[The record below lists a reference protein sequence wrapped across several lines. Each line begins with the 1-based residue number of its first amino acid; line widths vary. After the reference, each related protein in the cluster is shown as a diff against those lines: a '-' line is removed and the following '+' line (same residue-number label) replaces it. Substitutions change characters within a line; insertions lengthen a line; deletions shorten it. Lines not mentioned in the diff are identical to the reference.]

1 LRQRPYIVLIL
12 ILAIVLIT
20 AGCGRK
26 KPPFLPK
33 KEIPIR
39 VEHLEAVWE
48 NGVFHLKGTVVY
60 PKGGKEKMPPVSGC
74 RVYHAFYA
82 QNSPPCEGCPIDFA
96 MLREI
101 EGTVVADKGFS
112 CDVPMK
118 KKNGI
123 HFFKVCLTGQ
133 NGEKGPLSDRA
144 KAIIVDD

>member
-1 LRQRPYIVLIL
+1 LRQRQYIVLIL
-12 ILAIVLIT
+12 ILAIVFIT

-39 VEHLEAVWE
+39 VEHLDAVWE
-48 NGVFHLKGTVVY
+48 NGVFHLKGMVLF
-60 PKGGKEKMPPVSGC
+60 PEGGKEKMPPISGC
-74 RVYHAFYA
+74 RVYYAFYA

-96 MLREI
+96 VLREI
-101 EGTVVADKGFS
+101 EGTVVAEKEFS
-112 CDVPMK
+112 CDISMK
-118 KKNGI
+118 KKKGI
-123 HFFKVCLTGQ
+123 HFFKVCLTGK